1 MIVRR
6 YAARYVASRGEL
18 TVVESKLLK
27 HLGACRTPAMGGRAV
42 KCRHCGSRRFF
53 TCNSCRNRHC
63 PSCGGAARAQWLEDR
78 QRDLLPVTY
87 FHLVFTL
94 PDTLRD
100 LALYNKS
107 VVYGLLFRAASQTL
121 LELAADEKHLGAR
134 LGLLIVLH
142 TWGQRLQHHPHV
154 HCVVPAGGL
163 SPDGRRWVS
172 SEPGYLL
179 PVKVLSAKFR
189 GKFLA
194 LLKQA
199 YRDGL
204 RLPPA
209 LAKLSDE
216 RTFNRWLTPLYKRD
230 WVVYAKRPF
239 GGPAQ
244 VLAYLA
250 RYTHRVAISNG
261 RLASLEGDRVTF
273 RYKDYAD
280 GNRQKTTT
288 MRAVKFLGRLLLH
301 ALPNGFTRIRYYGIW
316 SNRHRRELLPQCR
329 ALIEL
334 QREVPPWEQP
344 PEPRFGPAE
353 FPGEDA
359 SEELAVILAVLPE
372 IPCPAC
378 GHRSLTLVD
387 YPRPT
392 LPEILATPWTF
403 DSS

>member
-1 MIVRR
+1 
-6 YAARYVASRGEL
+6 
-18 TVVESKLLK
+18 
-27 HLGACRTPAMGGRAV
+27 MGGRAV
-42 KCRHCGSRRFF
+42 RCVDCGSRRFF
-53 TCNSCRNRHC
+53 ICNSCRNRHC
-63 PSCGGAARAQWLEDR
+63 PACGGAARAKWLQDR
-78 QRDLLPVTY
+78 QQDLLPVTY

-107 VVYGLLFRAASQTL
+107 VIYGLLFRAASETL
-121 LELAADEKHLGAR
+121 RELAADDRYLGAR
-134 LGLLIVLH
+134 LGQLLVLH

-163 SPDGRRWVS
+163 SLDGQRWVHRG
-172 SEPGYLL
+172 PDYLL

-199 YRDGL
+199 FAEGL

-209 LAKLSDE
+209 LSKLTDQ
-216 RTFNRWLTPLYKRD
+216 RALNRWLNPLYKRD

-261 RLASLEGDRVTF
+261 RLESLEGDRVTF

-280 GNRQKTTT
+280 GNRQTTTT
-288 MRAVKFLGRLLLH
+288 MGAVKFLGRLLLH
-301 ALPNGFTRIRYYGIW
+301 ALPHGFVRIRYYGIW
-316 SNRHRRELLPQCR
+316 SNRHRKELLPRCR
-329 ALIEL
+329 QLLEV
-334 QREVPPWEQP
+334 QGGVPPWEQLP
-344 PEPRFGPAE
+344 DPRFGPPEFVADDEAE
-353 FPGEDA
+353 TLA
-359 SEELAVILAVLPE
+359 ELLAALPE
-372 IPCPAC
+372 IPCPVC
-378 GHRSLTLVD
+378 GRRSLIVVI
-387 YPRPT
+387 YARPN
-392 LPEILATPWTF
+392 LPEILSLPWSF